1 MKNQNLELILTFLGI
16 QFIDYKGKR
25 TSNGHVTAKTIGEIK
40 KFFGKE
46 VMTSGQSIDQIKWW
60 DFENDWNDLM
70 FLVEK
75 IEDTR
80 VNNIRYI
87 DFHIMPDAVIVTNQ
101 EDEENPL
108 ILINKSEGNGSIQE
122 DIIMFETKIQ
132 AVYIACVKFIEWYN
146 KQNK

>member
-46 VMTSGQSIDQIKWW
+46 VMTSGQSINQIKWW

-70 FLVEK
+70 FLIEK
-75 IEDTR
+75 IESLGFKSNLKVSIDE
-80 VNNIRYI
+80 I
-87 DFHIMPDAVIVTNQ
+87 DFEFYNKKINVGMGAYKDDLTKKEVIYRTS
-101 EDEENPL
+101 L
-108 ILINKSEGNGSIQE
+108 R
-122 DIIMFETKIQ
+122 
-132 AVYIACVKFIEWYN
+132 FIEWYN